1 VRKRNDPRTG
11 RRMQAVRRYRHAL
24 ERGDLAV
31 VAAVLGKAKDD
42 PALEAMLL
50 QVDRLA
56 QAQESITVP
65 ADQLLQARRFLSMLR
80 EEAYLGSNDEVLD
93 SSKDP
98 LMTVPGKQ
106 GTIQKGK
113 GQNHMLKELS
123 PTPLD
128 AKARRKAAPRITR
141 FPRATGFL
149 QTAAAILLVGALIA
163 GFLLVFSMRSGAPR
177 QATQT
182 GAQSSA
188 PPGIYISRSDGVY
201 RYDIQTRKVI
211 WHTHVAGQA
220 LFAGDPVI
228 IGDTLYI
235 VTDSWVSALN
245 AQTGTLR
252 WSHDFQGRVTD
263 PYLEKGLLYF
273 RTIPPLPA
281 ALYAVNPAN
290 GTITATYT
298 PIQVQ
303 KSWAIPTVVVDGL
316 LYYVAESTPPV
327 QTTALYAVQL
337 PGKKIVWQ
345 RSIHMPLIAPQ
356 GIIMQN
362 GIVYVQ
368 ILQESSSDQGLIEAF
383 DAHTG
388 AKLWQSPALARG
400 LRVVTV
406 TKEMLYA
413 ASFGG
418 ELLAFNSHTHA
429 LVWQKSFNTYVIL
442 AVSGVLYVEYG
453 PDIGGIAALNATTGK
468 LIWQQSKSD
477 GLGLDSVV
485 NGVVYGESW
494 SNDGKGGTIYAFNA
508 SNGTQL
514 WTMPTGVPNVQWGGM
529 VVA

>member
-1 VRKRNDPRTG
+1 V
-11 RRMQAVRRYRHAL
+11 QAVRRYRHAL
-24 ERGDLAV
+24 ERGNLAV
-31 VAAVLGKAKDD
+31 VAAVLGEAKDD

-80 EEAYLGSNDEVLD
+80 EEAYLGNYDGVLD

-98 LMTVPGKQ
+98 LMTVPGKP

-113 GQNHMLKELS
+113 GQNPMLKELS

-128 AKARRKAAPRITR
+128 AEARRKAAPRITR

-177 QATQT
+177 QATRT

-273 RTIPPLPA
+273 STIPPLPT

-298 PIQVQ
+298 PIQIQ

-337 PGKKIVWQ
+337 PGKKLVWQ
-345 RSIHMPLIAPQ
+345 QHMPLIAPQ

-362 GIVYVQ
+362 GIVYVA
-368 ILQESSSDQGLIEAF
+368 IMEGISSRNGWIGAF

-388 AKLWQSPALARG
+388 AKLWQSPAIAGSLRG
-400 LRVVTV
+400 VTI
-406 TKEMLYA
+406 TKEMIYA
-413 ASFGG
+413 DSFGN
-418 ELLAFNSHTHA
+418 ELLAFNIHTHA
-429 LVWQKSFNTYVIL
+429 LVWQKSNIFGTR
-442 AVSGVLYVEYG
+442 AVSGVLYIDG
-453 PDIGGIAALNATTGK
+453 TDGGGIITRIAALDAATGN
-468 LIWQQSKSD
+468 LIWQQSKSN
-477 GLGLDSVV
+477 GLSLDSVV

-514 WTMPTGVPNVQWGGM
+514 WTMPIGVPNVQWGGM